1 MTNTNPGAV
10 PQQPTQMVTYSKK
23 KTNHVLHLLLSIV
36 TVGVWIPVWI
46 VIAVVNSM
54 RKEKSVTRPA

>member
-1 MTNTNPGAV
+1 MTNMHPGAT

-36 TVGVWIPVWI
+36 TLGVWIPVWI

>member
-1 MTNTNPGAV
+1 
-10 PQQPTQMVTYSKK
+10 MVTYSKK

-36 TVGVWIPVWI
+36 TLGVWIPVWI